1 MNQGL
6 IKEFRDFLM
15 RGNIIELAVAVIMAS
30 AFTPVI
36 TALVE
41 GVFTPFLAAIFGKP
55 NFDTVGF
62 DVGDSRVLIGLFIT
76 ALINFVLIAAGVFFF
91 IVKPLN
97 VIRDRQKKGEEA
109 PAEPSDDVK
118 LLSEIRDILANIQQ
132 RS

>member
-41 GVFTPFLAAIFGKP
+41 GVFTPFLAAIFGEP
-55 NFDTVGF
+55 NFDSVGF

-91 IVKPLN
+91 IVKPMN
-97 VIRDRQKKGEEA
+97 IIRDRQRKGEEA
-109 PAEPSDDVK
+109 PAEPSDDIK
-118 LLSEIRDILANIQQ
+118 LLTEIRDILANLQQ
-132 RS
+132 R